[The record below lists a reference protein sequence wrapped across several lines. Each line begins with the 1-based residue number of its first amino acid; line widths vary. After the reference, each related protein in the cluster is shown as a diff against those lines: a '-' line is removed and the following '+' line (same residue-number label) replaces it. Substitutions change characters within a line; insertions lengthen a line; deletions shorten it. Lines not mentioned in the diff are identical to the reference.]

1 MSQYLLHRLALK
13 NGTKAP
19 EPPKEKKPIAKA
31 KPPIKKEAPKRA
43 KLNRQYRK
51 EVKKAAEE
59 SNLCEVNSPVCIGV
73 MQGFN
78 HKQKRTVKNLL
89 MKKNVERSCNPCNG
103 YCEEHPKWAKD
114 NGHFISKFKD
124 LENTIIATP
133 KEDGVILIEK
143 A

>member
-1 MSQYLLHRLALK
+1 MNQYLLHRLSLK

-19 EPPKEKKPIAKA
+19 EPPKEKKSIPKAKA
-31 KPPIKKEAPKRA
+31 PIKKEAPKRA

-59 SNLCEVNSPVCIGV
+59 SNLCEVNSPECTGIMEG
-73 MQGFN
+73 MN
-78 HKQKRTVKNLL
+78 HIQKRSAKNLL
-89 MKKNVERSCNPCNG
+89 VKKNLTRSCNACNG
-103 YCEEHPKWAKD
+103 YIERHPQWAKD

-133 KEDGVILIEK
+133 AEDGVILIEK

>member
-1 MSQYLLHRLALK
+1 MSQYLLHRQALK

-19 EPPKEKKPIAKA
+19 EPPKEKKSIAKA
-31 KPPIKKEAPKRA
+31 KIKKEAPKRA

-59 SNLCEVNSPVCIGV
+59 SNLCEVNSPECTGIMEG
-73 MQGFN
+73 MN
-78 HKQKRTVKNLL
+78 HIQKRSAKNLL
-89 MKKNVERSCNPCNG
+89 VKKNLTRSCNACNG
-103 YCEEHPKWAKD
+103 YIERHPKWAKD

-133 KEDGVILIEK
+133 KEDFILIEK

>member
-1 MSQYLLHRLALK
+1 MSNYNRFAIKMGLVV
-13 NGTKAP
+13 T
-19 EPPKEKKPIAKA
+19 PPKEKKPIPKA
-31 KPPIKKEAPKRA
+31 KIKKETKKRA

-59 SNLCEVNSPVCIGV
+59 SNLCEVNSPECTGIMEG
-73 MQGFN
+73 MN
-78 HKQKRTVKNLL
+78 HIQKRSAKNLL
-89 MKKNVERSCNPCNG
+89 VKKNLTRSCNACNG
-103 YCEEHPKWAKD
+103 YIERHPKWAKD

-133 KEDGVILIEK
+133 KEDFILIEK

>member
-13 NGTKAP
+13 NGTKAS

-31 KPPIKKEAPKRA
+31 KIKKETKKRA

-59 SNLCEVNSPVCIGV
+59 SNLCEVNSPECTGIMEG
-73 MQGFN
+73 MN
-78 HKQKRTVKNLL
+78 HIQKRSAKNLL
-89 MKKNVERSCNPCNG
+89 VKKNLTRSCNACNG
-103 YCEEHPKWAKD
+103 YIERHPKWAKD

-133 KEDGVILIEK
+133 KEDFILIEK